1 MRQAK
6 RTRAMAMAVAFFL
19 LTTTTVRAD
28 EPDPGTMRVDGQ
40 VELQPNGDGTAH
52 VVLDFSPR
60 DYNNVKSK
68 FPNPFQFL
76 RDFGSA
82 RADYEIADGAACR
95 YDDAASA
102 VVMDITEKGSMKN
115 RGNGVWE
122 LRIQAGPEFVN
133 QKSGPDGRTTFYF
146 YEHGELVESIPY
158 KGQLQYQLPPQA
170 GSAEWDASARLI
182 RFQLPYTGRPGPSR
196 LAHDLKVKDRMMTA
210 IYKVYGL
217 GSDFAAMWVAKST
230 FRNTGDGVMKDFQV
244 RYRLEGYSDWSMWE
258 TAEEIIPGQTFVSVY
273 YPVLDKSIAQLHSN
287 SPANVLTEWKYTDA
301 DGKAQEGRDGRR
313 VVLLGGHEFIFSNLT
328 SGDSYGTFAD
338 AHNNAPFVA
347 AWVSRDDPVIK
358 QFAALA
364 NKKAGGIG
372 ATSDDESAVK
382 ALMACYELMVE
393 SGITYQYPPSLVDR
407 SLSFDAQS
415 VQNVKFP
422 RDVLRDRSGTCID
435 LAILFASMTNAI
447 GMEPYLA
454 LVPGHCFPF
463 VKMPSGNF
471 VAVEATGVLGG
482 TNARSFED
490 MFKEGNEKLRD
501 ALRDGRIFTVDLQ
514 KLWTRGISNP
524 ELEPL
529 PNDILAQWGIVGK
542 AEAQQQAP
550 ATEQNP
556 GQGAA
561 PQPPP
566 VQPIPVPQAPSFE
579 GTWGSMV
586 TEAAAG
592 QQVTYPVL
600 LVIEYRGNGQYVA
613 AYRAQ
618 GTIPTAWGWLEARV
632 DETFVGAVTN
642 GVLVLQ
648 GTGKTRTWLCNGSVE
663 AMLLDSASFAINGGA
678 LVGTGGNN
686 VEGFRN
692 LSLSRQ

>member
-1 MRQAK
+1 MRQTK
-6 RTRAMAMAVAFFL
+6 RTRAMAMAIAFFL
-19 LTTTTVRAD
+19 VTTTVARAE
-28 EPDPGTMRVDGQ
+28 EPNPGSMRVDAQ
-40 VELQPNGDGTAH
+40 VELQPNGDGVAH
-52 VVLDFSPR
+52 VVFDFSAR

-95 YDDAASA
+95 YDDATSA
-102 VVMDITEKGSMKN
+102 VIMDITEKGSMKN

-122 LRIQAGPEFVN
+122 LQIQAGPEFVN

-146 YEHGELVESIPY
+146 YEHGAIVESIPY
-158 KGQLQYQLPPQA
+158 KGQLLYQLPAHA
-170 GSAEWDASARLI
+170 GSAEWDAARRVI

-230 FRNTGDGVMKDFQV
+230 FRNTGDGVMRDFQV

-328 SGDSYGTFAD
+328 AGDSYGTFAD
-338 AHNNAPFVA
+338 AHNNAPFIA

-372 ATSDDESAVK
+372 ATADDDSAMK
-382 ALMACYELMVE
+382 ALQACYDLMVE
-393 SGITYQYPPSLVDR
+393 SGITYQYPPALVDR
-407 SLSFDAQS
+407 SLSFDSQS

-447 GMEPYLA
+447 GMEAYLA
-454 LVPGHCFPF
+454 MVPGHCFPF
-463 VKMPSGNF
+463 VKLPSGNF
-471 VAVEATGVLGG
+471 AAVEATGVRGG
-482 TNARSFED
+482 ADAATFEE
-490 MFKEGNEKLRD
+490 MIKKGNEELRD
-501 ALRDGRIFTVDLQ
+501 WLRDGRLFTIDLQ

-529 PNDILAQWGIVGK
+529 PNDILVQWGILAR
-542 AEAQQQAP
+542 AEADQTTPAP
-550 ATEQNP
+550 QP
-556 GQGAA
+556 QPIPDQGAA

-566 VQPIPVPQAPSFE
+566 VQPASSFE

-586 TEAAAG
+586 TEMAAG
-592 QQVTYPVL
+592 QAVTYPVL

-618 GTIPTAWGWLEARV
+618 GQIPTAWGWLEARV
-632 DETFVGAVTN
+632 DETFVGTVTN
-642 GVLVLQ
+642 GALVLQ
-648 GTGKTRTWLCNGSVE
+648 GTGKTRTWLYNGSVE